1 MKDGEEIWIYQEQTD
16 GTVQRHIFTV
26 SSIKNVASSN
36 TDILAPTTEDKQLTL
51 VACAPLGSS
60 LYRIAVVADYVR
72 QDADFMYEYA
82 DDKLST
88 DRFVVYSMLAKM
100 KDMRLEEDHMT
111 LTAMNGKRTNV
122 LIPTM
127 YVRVRDLW
135 LA

>member
-1 MKDGEEIWIYQEQTD
+1 MKDGQEIWIYQEQTD
-16 GTVQRHIFTV
+16 GTVERHVFKV

-36 TDILAPTTEDKQLTL
+36 TDILTPTSEDKQVTL

-60 LYRIAVVADYVR
+60 LYRIAVVADYVS
-72 QDADFMYEYA
+72 QDADFMYEYT

-100 KDMRLEEDHMT
+100 KDMRVEEDYT
-111 LTAMNGKRTNV
+111 ILTAMNGKGTNV

-127 YVRVRDLW
+127 YIRVRDLW